1 MVLSNININL
11 NLKIVDKIKI
21 KKKFKRL
28 DQIKIIKI
36 KNYEESEN

>member
-1 MVLSNININL
+1 MVLSNINLNL

>member
-11 NLKIVDKIKI
+11 NLKVVDKIKI